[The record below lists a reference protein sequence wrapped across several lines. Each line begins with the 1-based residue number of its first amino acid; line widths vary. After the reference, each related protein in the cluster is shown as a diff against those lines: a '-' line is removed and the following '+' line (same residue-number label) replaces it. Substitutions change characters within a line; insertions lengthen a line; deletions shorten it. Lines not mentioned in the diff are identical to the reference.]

1 MLEDGEDQLL
11 LAQRGAIYN
20 LQLLGQLLEIQDVH
34 ALEFDNIHFLRS
46 IERWHIF
53 LATFLAVRVL
63 EYKGNIR
70 VHYGTVS
77 T

>member
-1 MLEDGEDQLL
+1 MEKISSCLRKEVQSTTSNF
-11 LAQRGAIYN
+11 LA
-20 LQLLGQLLEIQDVH
+20 QLLEIQDVH

-53 LATFLAVRVL
+53 LATFLAVRVQ
-63 EYKGNIR
+63 EHKGNIR
-70 VHYGTVS
+70 VRYGTVS